1 MNSTLPSLRDQSA
14 KEVEG
19 ILASL
24 TLGLLPNPGLSVM
37 GSDLTSDVRDRLI
50 QEIRISLG
58 LKMGDNSPR
67 AMSRIYEY
75 LAREMGNAALTGVD
89 LKEVRTR
96 LGDKG
101 ELAPPL
107 YKVVFTDSFKN
118 GSKRRGVDERIVELT
133 LQSPDNVEH
142 LHPELLGITTKKLTS
157 LYLKS
162 FINNSRPFNSYTL
175 LVFCTRLGY
184 VQQVA
189 DAWQIFHSD
198 VDLSKAQTP
207 LDVLKALVAKYGFEI
222 QVGERKAN
230 FFWHES
236 VPISRRLPLN
246 KIINIPTEP
255 STNWAI
261 TWSPGEMR
269 DNNLELIYAFAIN
282 NAAYEADLAKHGI
295 RIKPDKPQQPA
306 RPKR

>member
-1 MNSTLPSLRDQSA
+1 MNSTLPSLRNQSA

-24 TLGLLPNPGLSVM
+24 TLDMLPNPGISAM
-37 GSDLTSDVRDRLI
+37 GSDLTPDVRDRLI

-58 LKMGDNSPR
+58 LKRGDDSPR

-75 LAREMGNAALTGVD
+75 LAREMGNAALADVD
-89 LKEVRTR
+89 VQEVKTR

-107 YKVVFTDSFKN
+107 YKVAFTDSFKN

-142 LHPELLGITTKKLTS
+142 LHPAQLGISSKKLTS

-175 LVFCTRLGY
+175 LVFCTRVGY
-184 VQQVA
+184 VQHVA

-198 VDLSKAQTP
+198 VDLSKTQTP

-222 QVGERKAN
+222 QIGERKAS
-230 FFWHES
+230 FFWHEW
-236 VPISRRLPLN
+236 VPISRRLPSN
-246 KIINIPTEP
+246 EIIHIPTQP
-255 STNWAI
+255 SDKWAI
-261 TWSPGEMR
+261 SWAPGEMR
-269 DNNLELIYAFAIN
+269 DNSLELIYAFAIN

-295 RIKPDKPQQPA
+295 RIKPDKSQQPA
-306 RPKR
+306 RPKP